1 MEFAKT
7 TFPRGQRLDGLKV
20 VVDCANGAAYRTAP
34 EVLWELG
41 AEVIPIGVVA
51 GRLQHQPRLRLD
63 PPRGRRSRRSSR
75 HGADLGIS
83 LDGDADRVMIID
95 EKGEVADGDQFM
107 ALIADRWAAEG
118 RLAKRHARRHRDVE
132 PRPRAPPRRRRA

>member
-41 AEVIPIGVVA
+41 AEVVPIGGRA
-51 GRLQHQPRLRLD
+51 GRLQHQPRVRLD
-63 PPRGRRSRRSSR
+63 PHRDRASRRCCA

-95 EKGEVADGDQFM
+95 ETGAVADGDQFM
-107 ALIADRWAAEG
+107 ALIADRWAARGPAGEG
-118 RLAKRHARRHRDVE
+118 HARRHGDVE

>member
-41 AEVIPIGVVA
+41 AEVVPIGVAPDGFNINRECGSTHPEAAREAVLA
-51 GRLQHQPRLRLD
+51 
-63 PPRGRRSRRSSR
+63 

-95 EKGEVADGDQFM
+95 EKGVVADGDQFM
-107 ALIADRWAAEG
+107 ALIADRWAARGAAGEG
-118 RLAKRHARRHRDVE
+118 NAGRHRDVE
-132 PRPRAPPRRRRA
+132 PRPRAAPRRRRG